1 MDDQIADLERR
12 MTAAMDAEDY
22 EAAADLR
29 DQIRILRGEPPV
41 PGSRLRREGLD
52 ELGQDTNRRAAAPRK
67 DWKPPPRP
75 DPMTSGYKPR
85 KGGR

>member
-1 MDDQIADLERR
+1 MDDPIADLERR
-12 MTAAMDAEDY
+12 MAEAMEAENY

-29 DQIRILRGEPPV
+29 DQIRVLRGEAPV

-52 ELGQDTNRRAAAPRK
+52 ELGQDTNRRALAPRTN
-67 DWKPPPRP
+67 WKAPPRP